1 LGESGVNG
9 GEFGVGGTV
18 ASEYVGGQLDEARK
32 FAAGEG
38 VVFDDDVGA
47 EEFEGGAG
55 PIGLGEGLASGGKLE
70 SEEDGGGVEVDGSA
84 GGGEGLVATAAVV
97 DTEVLE
103 DTNGGGLMQ
112 GDVANGWGGGKV
124 LCGDVGCG

>member
-1 LGESGVNG
+1 MNG

-18 ASEYVGGQLDEARK
+18 ASEDVGSQLDEAGK

-55 PIGLGEGLASGGKLE
+55 PIGLGEGRAAGSELE
-70 SEEDGGGVEVDGSA
+70 GEEDGVRVEADGGA
-84 GGGEGLVATAAVV
+84 GGGECLVATAAVV

-103 DTNGGGLMQ
+103 YANGGGLVE
-112 GDVANGWGGGKV
+112 GDIANGWGGGKV